1 MRILAN
7 AQRMGKHIVI
17 FDSENAIDPESA
29 EAAGLDVSKVKYVPC
44 KTIEQTRNSV
54 FNFLNRVEEKKLEG
68 QFVIAVDSLSNL
80 QSEMDFKRMD
90 KDNTSQDT
98 GTKARAMKT
107 LMQTLTN
114 MGGLTRT
121 TVICTSHVYDN
132 PMELFPSLEKNMP
145 GGKSVIYLPSVTVQI
160 ARKPMKDDGGKTID
174 KTIAVGQKSYSGI
187 LLRALTRKNR
197 FIKQYLEVEMYL
209 SFANGLNKYYGLLDL
224 LVGFGIV
231 VQTGSTYQLPDGT
244 KLGYYKNFR
253 KNTELWENT
262 FIPELEKKIA
272 IEWKYSSSSSQEEED
287 ELDEVLEDIEDTEV

>member
-1 MRILAN
+1 
-7 AQRMGKHIVI
+7 
-17 FDSENAIDPESA
+17 
-29 EAAGLDVSKVKYVPC
+29 
-44 KTIEQTRNSV
+44 
-54 FNFLNRVEEKKLEG
+54 
-68 QFVIAVDSLSNL
+68 
-80 QSEMDFKRMD
+80 
-90 KDNTSQDT
+90 
-98 GTKARAMKT
+98 
-107 LMQTLTN
+107 
-114 MGGLTRT
+114 
-121 TVICTSHVYDN
+121 
-132 PMELFPSLEKNMP
+132 MELFPSLEKNMP